1 MPNGVLLNFLHRC
14 CSDRADFMIKINFFR
29 NIKNKNMLFEQ
40 LEKSAEEIQFKDVIA
55 FIDEHYNFTP
65 TKFTNGNTVNEADQN
80 NGSCKVFSFAKLN
93 DLSKEETL
101 NLFGEFY
108 RKDVLQNPEGTD
120 HQNIRNFMEFG
131 WDGISFEGKALVR
144 K

>member
-1 MPNGVLLNFLHRC
+1 
-14 CSDRADFMIKINFFR
+14 
-29 NIKNKNMLFEQ
+29 MLFEQ
-40 LEKSAEEIQFKDVIA
+40 LEKSVEEIQFKDVIA
-55 FIDEHYNFTP
+55 FIDEHYDFTP

-80 NGSCKVFSFAKLN
+80 NGSCKVFSFAQIN

-120 HQNIRNFMEFG
+120 HQNIRNFIEFG
-131 WDGISFEGKALVR
+131 WEGISFEGKALVR

>member
-1 MPNGVLLNFLHRC
+1 
-14 CSDRADFMIKINFFR
+14 
-29 NIKNKNMLFEQ
+29 MLFEQ
-40 LEKSAEEIQFKDVIA
+40 LEKSEEEIQFKDVIA

-65 TKFTNGNTVNEADQN
+65 TKFTNRNTVNEADQN

-131 WDGISFEGKALVR
+131 WEGSAFEGKASAR

>member
-1 MPNGVLLNFLHRC
+1 MPNGALLNFLHRC
-14 CSDRADFMIKINFFR
+14 CSDGADFMIKINFFR

-55 FIDEHYNFTP
+55 FIDEHYDFTP

-93 DLSKEETL
+93 DLSKGETL

>member
-1 MPNGVLLNFLHRC
+1 
-14 CSDRADFMIKINFFR
+14 
-29 NIKNKNMLFEQ
+29 MLFEQ
-40 LEKSAEEIQFKDVIA
+40 LENAPQEIQFKDVIA
-55 FIDEHYNFTP
+55 FIDEHYDFTP
-65 TKFTNGNTVNEADQN
+65 TKFTNGNTINEENQN

-108 RKDVLQNPEGTD
+108 REDVLKNPEGTD
-120 HQNIRNFMEFG
+120 HQNIRNFIESG
-131 WDGISFEGKALVR
+131 WEGISFEGNALSR

>member
-1 MPNGVLLNFLHRC
+1 
-14 CSDRADFMIKINFFR
+14 
-29 NIKNKNMLFEQ
+29 MLFEQ
-40 LEKSAEEIQFKDVIA
+40 LEKSAEEIQFKDVTA
-55 FIDEHYNFTP
+55 FIDEHYDFTP

-131 WDGISFEGKALVR
+131 WEGIFFEGKALTR

>member
-1 MPNGVLLNFLHRC
+1 
-14 CSDRADFMIKINFFR
+14 
-29 NIKNKNMLFEQ
+29 MLFEQ
-40 LEKSAEEIQFKDVIA
+40 LENSQEEIKFKDVIA
-55 FIDEHYNFTP
+55 FIDEHYDFIS
-65 TKFTNGNTVNEADQN
+65 TKFTNGNTVNEVNQN

-108 RKDVLQNPEGTD
+108 REDVLQNPEGTD

-131 WDGISFEGKALVR
+131 WDGISFEGKALKR